1 MNYVY
6 GKERVQKT
14 RLPQTNRCYLF
25 TPRVSKIFRFRNKTL
40 YCRMLGEDETLL
52 SVGSAYVARSL
63 LRNKS
68 VYKDICIKEK
78 IGSFL

>member
-1 MNYVY
+1 
-6 GKERVQKT
+6 
-14 RLPQTNRCYLF
+14 
-25 TPRVSKIFRFRNKTL
+25 
-40 YCRMLGEDETLL
+40 MLGEDETLL

-78 IGSFL
+78 IGSFLWRGVVLLKYEAILTLRSMVQKSLGK